1 MRVRYEKSLST
12 MVVFIVLM
20 SSSALHAKNI
30 YSSEDG
36 PVNLRNSSPYANG
49 GSVGAAFH
57 HICGSVLLTQ
67 MDGLAVAHCLGHSFG
82 KFH

>member
-30 YSSEDG
+30 YFLEDG
-36 PVNLRNSSPYANG
+36 PVNLINSSPYANG
-49 GSVGAAFH
+49 GSAVYGFY
-57 HICGSVLLTQ
+57 HICSSILMGNRELT
-67 MDGLAVAHCLGHSFG
+67 AAHCQGNNFG